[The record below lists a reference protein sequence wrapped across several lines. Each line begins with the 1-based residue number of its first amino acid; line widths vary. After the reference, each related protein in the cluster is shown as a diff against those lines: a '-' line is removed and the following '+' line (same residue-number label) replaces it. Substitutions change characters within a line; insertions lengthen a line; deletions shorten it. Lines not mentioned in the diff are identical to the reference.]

1 MNLIISFMGVEF
13 VSVSLSFPKLGVF
26 ALDSVPDSF
35 EVSEDE

>member
-1 MNLIISFMGVEF
+1 MNFVVVFMGVEF
-13 VSVSLSFPKLGVF
+13 FSVSLSFPKLGVF